1 MDDRK
6 KRTTTRL
13 KHSRL
18 RAVVGDAMG
27 FWFFGPVTWR
37 WGGNGNPRSS
47 VTVFG
52 AFLTLPL
59 LAWNGW
65 NAWSALGRGEGSQ
78 GTPGHLEGKGMR
90 NVSAPEK
97 GSGE

>member
-1 MDDRK
+1 MR
-6 KRTTTRL
+6 KRTTIS
-13 KHSRL
+13 HSAAR
-18 RAVVGDAMG
+18 RVGDAMG

-37 WGGNGNPRSS
+37 WGGNGNSRSS

-65 NAWSALGRGEGSQ
+65 NALGRGEGSHR
-78 GTPGHLEGKGMR
+78 GTPGRLEGPSESVG
-90 NVSAPEK
+90 NFSAPEE
-97 GSGE
+97 GSGER

>member
-1 MDDRK
+1 MLGPRISD
-6 KRTTTRL
+6 TT
-13 KHSRL
+13 
-18 RAVVGDAMG
+18 VGIRSSFTIQAKDQY
-27 FWFFGPVTWR
+27 
-37 WGGNGNPRSS
+37 GNPRSS

-65 NAWSALGRGEGSQ
+65 NAWSALGRGEGSL
-78 GTPGHLEGKGMR
+78 GTPGHLEGPCEGMR